1 VLEEDPESAATS
13 VPKEVGTGRRST
25 TVTVEA
31 QKVTLGDRKIVVGMT
46 VIAQVSIGV
55 GTEPAEKI
63 ALFAVVP
70 PPLRCALNVSV
81 KPAAH
86 LIESTIGRPIERD
99 TDVEDVVFKE

>member
-1 VLEEDPESAATS
+1 MLEEDPDSAATS

-63 ALFAVVP
+63 KLLAAVP

>member
-1 VLEEDPESAATS
+1 VLEEDPDSAATS

-63 ALFAVVP
+63 KLLAAVP

>member
-63 ALFAVVP
+63 KLLAAVP

>member
-1 VLEEDPESAATS
+1 MLEEDPDSAATS

-25 TVTVEA
+25 TVTDEA

-63 ALFAVVP
+63 KLLAAVP